1 MSIHMETKLTII
13 FQREAKVKKTAKL
26 SIVATRLKKIKINKT
41 ILNANSVVIGNLRV
55 FVTKWKLK
63 YLKSLSKAI

>member
-13 FQREAKVKKTAKL
+13 SQREAKVKKTAKL
-26 SIVATRLKKIKINKT
+26 SIVATRLKKIQIKKT
-41 ILNANSVVIGNLRV
+41 ILSANSAVIGNLRV

>member
-1 MSIHMETKLTII
+1 METKLTII
-13 FQREAKVKKTAKL
+13 SQREAKVKKTAKL
-26 SIVATRLKKIKINKT
+26 SIVATPLKKIQINKT
-41 ILNANSVVIGNLRV
+41 ILSANLAAIGNLRV